1 MDALPADLEI
11 EFYEENLYG
20 FDIFVEPNPDNWR
33 GGFQWTVSQDNEE
46 LECGLEF
53 SSSLAMDVARRCI
66 EKITQGKSITVAS
79 NN

>member
-1 MDALPADLEI
+1 MDILPADLED
-11 EFYEENLYG
+11 EFYEENLCG
-20 FDIFVEPNPDNWR
+20 FDIFVELNPDNWR
-33 GGFQWTVSQDNEE
+33 GGFQWSVSKNNEE

-66 EKITQGKSITVAS
+66 DEITQGKSIPAVS